1 MTTKIVKCNDNFG
14 PFLSKD
20 GKNVDLFNREMVK
33 DLDLFYRG
41 FLRKGGAVAPFALPL
56 ATPLKACL
64 YVLVGQS
71 LSDKG
76 E

>member
-1 MTTKIVKCNDNFG
+1 MQKGPEFSTCYGTKRFKMTTKIVKCNDNFG

-41 FLRKGGAVAPFALPL
+41 FLRKGGAVAPFAP
-56 ATPLKACL
+56 P
-64 YVLVGQS
+64 
-71 LSDKG
+71 
-76 E
+76 